1 MDLHLEVIQ
10 NGEESRFCFEYAK
23 SLFDSVTIE
32 FYSQEDLQ
40 NLARLLG
47 GEDKKG

>member
-1 MDLHLEVIQ
+1 MELSLNEHLGRKVKIQ
-10 NGEESRFCFEYAK
+10 EKGKEK
-23 SLFDSVTIE
+23 GVLTIE

-47 GEDKKG
+47 GEE